1 MGFYVIKKRKTLQ
14 TSQSQL
20 CARDLLWL
28 ETVHVPGEQFVRL
41 CNATIGPAPRRN
53 HLIKITSSTSLI
65 KPHALGCFLYELG
78 SSG

>member
-14 TSQSQL
+14 TCVTEQLTPQSQL

-41 CNATIGPAPRRN
+41 CLAATPLQAPPPDA
-53 HLIKITSSTSLI
+53 IISLR
-65 KPHALGCFLYELG
+65 
-78 SSG
+78 